1 MISNSSAL
9 SEFGTGNEI
18 LPVLDDVEKGRLW
31 DWFRPRRVESIEKAL
46 QQLVVLLVVPIGE
59 NWREVKCRRLISIST
74 NPRRR
79 SMSSSS
85 NRNELGPPI
94 VYSSSQV
101 TSVLLASSLGRMLKG
116 LRKPSTYWPDVGGGG
131 RRVKSSDESREM
143 KGKELFFSHRY
154 SDHESSRCLPV
165 GP

>member
-9 SEFGTGNEI
+9 SEFGTGNEV

-74 NPRRR
+74 SPRLP
-79 SMSSSS
+79 SSL
-85 NRNELGPPI
+85 RAVP
-94 VYSSSQV
+94 
-101 TSVLLASSLGRMLKG
+101 TDRVLLVPSNIRPLGLFAGK
-116 LRKPSTYWPDVGGGG
+116 DVEGT
-131 RRVKSSDESREM
+131 
-143 KGKELFFSHRY
+143 
-154 SDHESSRCLPV
+154 P
-165 GP
+165 